1 MGRFKKGGVPDQIS
15 AARQLIQDW
24 NIGKVKY
31 FTLPPE
37 DLNAASIHLDAK
49 IVTEIAKEFDIENF
63 EAMETET
70 LAALKTSDLK
80 DCTVQVNFYIN
91 ESLTI
96 QILDSFSRT
105 FLYKCLTKNT

>member
-80 DCTVQVNFYIN
+80 DCSVQVIFLLKYVII
-91 ESLTI
+91 TI
-96 QILDSFSRT
+96 ST
-105 FLYKCLTKNT
+105 A